1 MKILFNTYPS
11 AFHTP
16 GGGEIQLL
24 QYKKYLKKYT
34 ALNVDFF
41 NQWSPSIGLY
51 DRAHYFS
58 CMPGSLP
65 FLRTLKGAGLP
76 LVISPNLWITKE
88 TKNSFPWQEV
98 EAQLLCADR
107 IICNS
112 EMECDELSSV
122 FNIARNKF
130 ATVYNGVEEAF
141 LSPFDS
147 KPFIDKFFINSKYV
161 LNVANIEPRKNQ
173 LNFIRALKK
182 FPSVQLLTV
191 GHVRDYEYLS
201 ACIDEGGEQFRYLGP
216 LPHDSDELKSA
227 YAGCEFFAL
236 PSTLETPG
244 LAALEAAASG
254 AKLLI
259 TTQGSTKEYFKDF
272 PEYVEPFDIDGMSK
286 SIAKLLEAPKS
297 NDLKKYIGE
306 NFTLDRIITPLVLIY
321 ENKEIFRESN
331 ISSSG
336 MYLSE
341 CENGQWFAWSKLKAS
356 LRVEP
361 GILAFEW
368 RAAEAAVVNIYIDGA
383 LYEGGIQVNQ
393 SWTPFCIDVSEANSL
408 TEIELS
414 VKTSNKVNSEGRSLG
429 VALRDVDLLRQPQMM
444 DLEDV
449 RSWLQNKNLLFQSKG
464 ITPAGFF
471 VQEFLPELNQ
481 WFAWSKLEA
490 SLVVEPGILA
500 FEWRAAEDSEVD
512 ISLNGKYFQRGIR
525 VNQSWTSFS
534 IDLTGFEGLVEV
546 GITVK
551 LNNPK
556 TSLDPRDLGV
566 GIRNFFWCKQ

>member
-1 MKILFNTYPS
+1 MKILINTYPS

-24 QYKKYLKKYT
+24 QYKKYLNKYT

-41 NQWSPSIGLY
+41 NQWSPSLDLF

-122 FNIARNKF
+122 FNIPRSKF

-141 LSPFDS
+141 LIPFDS
-147 KPFIDKFFINSKYV
+147 KPFIDKFLINSKYV

-173 LNFIRALKK
+173 LNFLRALKK
-182 FPSVQLLTV
+182 FPSLQLLTV

-201 ACIDEGGEQFRYLGP
+201 ACVDEGGEQFRYLGP

-236 PSTLETPG
+236 PSTFETPG

-272 PEYVEPFDIDGMSK
+272 PEYVEPFDIEGMSN
-286 SIAKLLEAPKS
+286 SIAKLLETPKS
-297 NDLKKYIGE
+297 SDLKKYIGK
-306 NFTLDRIITPLVLIY
+306 NFTWDRIITPLVSIY

-341 CENGQWFAWSKLKAS
+341 CK
-356 LRVEP
+356 
-361 GILAFEW
+361 
-368 RAAEAAVVNIYIDGA
+368 DG
-383 LYEGGIQVNQ
+383 
-393 SWTPFCIDVSEANSL
+393 
-408 TEIELS
+408 
-414 VKTSNKVNSEGRSLG
+414 
-429 VALRDVDLLRQPQMM
+429 
-444 DLEDV
+444 
-449 RSWLQNKNLLFQSKG
+449 
-464 ITPAGFF
+464 
-471 VQEFLPELNQ
+471 Q

-490 SLVVEPGILA
+490 SLVVETGVIA

-512 ISLNGKYFQRGIR
+512 ISLNGEYFQRGIR

-534 IDLTGFEGLVEV
+534 IDLTGFEGLVVV

>member
-24 QYKKYLKKYT
+24 QYKKYLEKYP
-34 ALNVDFF
+34 ALDVELF
-41 NQWSPSIGLY
+41 NQWRPNLSTF

-65 FLRTLKGAGLP
+65 FLVSLKRAGTA
-76 LVISPNLWITKE
+76 LVTSPNLWITEGTKE
-88 TKNSFPWQEV
+88 AYPWQEV

-112 EMECDELSSV
+112 DMECDELSNV
-122 FNIARNKF
+122 FKISRSKF
-130 ATVYNGVEEAF
+130 ATVYNGIEECF
-141 LSPFDS
+141 LTSIDS
-147 KPFIDKFFINSKYV
+147 GIFADKYSIKSKYV

-173 LNFIRALKK
+173 LNLIKALKG
-182 FPSVQLLTV
+182 FPNLQLLTV
-191 GHVRDYEYLS
+191 GHVRDYEYLR
-201 ACIDEGGEQFRYLGP
+201 ACLDEGGENFNYLGP

-254 AKLLI
+254 ANLLI
-259 TTQGSTKEYFKDF
+259 TSEGSTREYFKDF
-272 PEYVEPFDIDGMSK
+272 PEYVDPFDVEDMKRG
-286 SIAKLLEAPKS
+286 IAKLLETPKS
-297 NDLKKYIGE
+297 NVLKKHVNE
-306 NFTLDRIITPLVLIY
+306 KFTWDRVITSLVSIY
-321 ENKEIFRESN
+321 ECKEVFGQSN
-331 ISSSG
+331 ISCSG

-341 CENGQWFAWSKLKAS
+341 FEYDQWFAWSKLEAS
-356 LRVEP
+356 LKVEP

-368 RAAEAAVVNIYIDGA
+368 RAAEVAEVDIYIDGA
-383 LYEGGIQVNQ
+383 LFEGGIQVNQ

-408 TEIELS
+408 ANIELNI
-414 VKTSNKVNSEGRSLG
+414 KTSNKVNSEGRSLG
-429 VALRDVDLLRQPQMM
+429 VAFRGVDLLRRTQLM
-444 DLEDV
+444 DLEYA
-449 RSWLQNKNLLFQSKG
+449 RPWFQNKNLIFQSKG
-464 ITPAGFF
+464 ITPTGFYI
-471 VQEFLPELNQ
+471 QEFLPQLNQ

-490 SLVVEPGILA
+490 SLKVEPGILA
-500 FEWRAAEDSEVD
+500 FEWRAVEVAEVD
-512 ISLNGKYFQRGIR
+512 IYFNGELFQKCIR
-525 VNQSWTSFS
+525 INHSWTPFC
-534 IDLTGFEGLVEV
+534 IDLSSFKGTVEV

-551 LNNPK
+551 LIKPK

-566 GIRNFFWCKQ
+566 GIRNILWNKQ